1 MKKNKKHLFII
12 VLSFIITFFSSIALN
27 ITDIQS
33 KLNNIDYANYP
44 SNYSVYNL
52 LNIDNYEEFM
62 KQNFLD
68 FEYKKYY
75 KSSDK
80 ITTNILSE
88 NLKTE
93 VLGCESNFEK
103 YPLPSCYSDS
113 INFSK
118 LKLGNS
124 FNDLDILN
132 NSNAIIMYEAHLK
145 KIGFDSGDYIL
156 INGIRF
162 YIKGILEDNADVI
175 RNQSQ
180 NIIQV
185 FIPYTTFKSI
195 FKNIN
200 VKTVI
205 QTNDYNFEYLN
216 DDVNFISRYKVN
228 QIISTNK
235 EYLMSTSLPLLVV
248 LFIISFVS
256 TIIVQ
261 IIIIKDRYNEI
272 GIRRAV
278 GASREEIIYSF
289 TKDTFLSTIF
299 GMIIGIIMY
308 FIVLTFFQL
317 VLTMLYKSSF
327 FIYNLNMVFIFVFT
341 YAFIS
346 FFSILIPTFMGTNIN
361 ISSILVEEK

>member
-1 MKKNKKHLFII
+1 MRKNKKHFFII
-12 VLSFIITFFSSIALN
+12 ILSFIITFFSSIALN

-33 KLNNIDYANYP
+33 KLNNIDYANFP

-62 KQNFLD
+62 RQNFLD

-80 ITTNILSE
+80 VNTNIILDG
-88 NLKTE
+88 LKIE

-118 LKLGNS
+118 LEVGSS
-124 FNDLDILN
+124 FSDFDIIN
-132 NSNAIIMYEAHLK
+132 NSNTIIMYETHLK
-145 KIGFDSGDYIL
+145 KIGFSSGDYIL

-175 RNQSQ
+175 RNRSQ
-180 NIIQV
+180 NIIQI
-185 FIPYTTFKSI
+185 FIPYTTFTSI

-205 QTNDYNFEYLN
+205 QTNDYNFKYLN
-216 DDVNFISRYKVN
+216 DDINFISTYKVN
-228 QIISTNK
+228 QRISTNK
-235 EYLMSTSLPLLVV
+235 EYLISTSLPLLAV

-256 TIIVQ
+256 IIIVQ
-261 IIIIKDRYNEI
+261 IILIKDRYNEI
-272 GIRRAV
+272 GIKRAV

-289 TKDTFLSTIF
+289 TKDTLISTIF
-299 GMIIGIIMY
+299 GMVMGIIMY
-308 FIVLTFFQL
+308 FVVFTFFQL
-317 VLTMLYKSSF
+317 FLTMLYKSNF
-327 FIYNLNMVFIFVFT
+327 LIYNLNMIFVFVFI

-346 FFSILIPTFMGTNIN
+346 FLSILIPTFIGTNIN